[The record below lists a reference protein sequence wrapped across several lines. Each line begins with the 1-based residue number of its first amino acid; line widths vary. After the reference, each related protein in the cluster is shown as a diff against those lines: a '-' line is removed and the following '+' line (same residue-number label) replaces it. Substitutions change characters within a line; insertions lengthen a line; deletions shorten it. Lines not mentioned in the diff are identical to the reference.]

1 MDNPLDKLKFLLY
14 NVDILIKEK
23 SYYARIRPR
32 IAIDRYRL
40 LCYSCK
46 CVLELHPYLLRRFTM
61 GLDYNFYEELD
72 QYEARAEYEKWLDDQ
87 EDFMV
92 RCHEQEMS
100 PEVVE

>member
-1 MDNPLDKLKFLLY
+1 MGIRLIPLDRLKFLLY

-46 CVLELHPYLLRRFTM
+46 CVLELHPYLLRRIDM
-61 GLDYNFYEELD
+61 GFYEELD
-72 QYEARAEYEKWLDDQ
+72 QYDARAEYEEWLDNQ
-87 EDFMV
+87 EDDMV
-92 RCHEQEMS
+92 RLHEQEIS

>member
-1 MDNPLDKLKFLLY
+1 MGIRIIPLDSLKFILY

-23 SYYARIRPR
+23 TSYERIRSR

-46 CVLELHPYLLRRFTM
+46 CVLELHPYLLRRIDM
-61 GLDYNFYEELD
+61 GFYEELD
-72 QYEARAEYEKWLDDQ
+72 QYDARAEYEEWLDNQ
-87 EDFMV
+87 EDDMV
-92 RCHEQEMS
+92 RLHEQEMS